1 MPTRN
6 PVTVEMVAKWREKF
20 YSIANDLNE
29 HTCIGTLISFIIILY
44 ETIIATMSFK
54 YSPGKI
60 ASYVDVSR
68 HLPCRDNARML
79 VVIRDG
85 LTHELYNITD
95 IVEFVLTGCDKF
107 GKENFDYLSHECF
120 NDEIDVCDTIVHA
133 CNKILSKP
141 RSIIF

>member
-6 PVTVEMVAKWREKF
+6 PVTAEMVTKWREKF
-20 YSIANDLNE
+20 YSIVNDLNE
-29 HTCIGTLISFIIILY
+29 CTCDGTLISFIILLY
-44 ETIIATMSFK
+44 EITIVTMSFK

-60 ASYVDVSR
+60 ATYSCVSENV
-68 HLPCRDNARML
+68 PCKYNSNML
-79 VVIRDG
+79 VRMRDK
-85 LTHELYNITD
+85 LTHELYD
-95 IVEFVLTGCDKF
+95 IDNVAKFVLTGCDKF

-120 NDEIDVCDTIVHA
+120 NDEIDVCNTIVHA